1 MFLIPLILGLVA
13 MQFPFIAA
21 ILLWIY
27 MAKTA
32 VVGIQSPLMVLG
44 PFFVVPLVLILVDN
58 ATGTALQGLDSI
70 LGVGIPAL
78 VFLLCLIRQQR
89 TTTSL
94 ACASGAL
101 VLYGSARAYFFA
113 EYLQQVQI
121 AVQDQLNQMVPEL
134 MAQDLY
140 AQSMS
145 LMTYLMPGFWIA
157 FQVVAMIIG
166 LVLFHRQLALPFLWN
181 RIQFPWQYNLLF
193 ILGSA
198 LYLIPGLQAV
208 FITAILGLSV
218 LPMMQGISLLISYL
232 SRFIMNKVMR
242 AIILVAMLINS
253 ISFIILALIGFIDI
267 WFNLRKIETGG
278 SPA

>member
-13 MQFPFIAA
+13 MQFPFVAA

-32 VVGIQSPLMVLG
+32 VVGIQSPLIVLG
-44 PFFVVPLVLILVDN
+44 PFFLAPVVLILVDS
-58 ATGTALQGLDSI
+58 AAGTALQGLDSI
-70 LGVGIPAL
+70 MGVGIPAL

-113 EYLQQVQI
+113 DYLGQIQQ
-121 AVQDQLNQMVPEL
+121 AVQEQLNQMLPEL
-134 MAQDLY
+134 MNQDLY
-140 AQSMS
+140 AQSMD
-145 LMTYLMPGFWIA
+145 LMVYLMPGFWIA

-166 LVLFHRQLALPFLWN
+166 LVLFHRQLSLPFLWN
-181 RIQFPWQYNLLF
+181 RIQFPWQYNLL
-193 ILGSA
+193 IVLGSA
-198 LYLIPGLQAV
+198 LYLIPGQQVV
-208 FITAILGLSV
+208 FIAAMLGLSV
-218 LPMMQGISLLISYL
+218 LPMMQGVSLLISYL
-232 SRFIMNKVMR
+232 SKFIMSKVMR
-242 AIILVAMLINS
+242 AIILIAMLVNS
-253 ISFIILALIGFIDI
+253 ISFIILAFIGFIDI